1 MELLIYGV
9 KQISKI
15 YNIWYKNISISI
27 FLSDYTIIEIKNSS
41 RHIFFNISVII
52 KLKSNITN
60 QNFSILSKT

>member
-41 RHIFFNISVII
+41 RHIFFNIF
-52 KLKSNITN
+52 NITYI
-60 QNFSILSKT
+60 FWR